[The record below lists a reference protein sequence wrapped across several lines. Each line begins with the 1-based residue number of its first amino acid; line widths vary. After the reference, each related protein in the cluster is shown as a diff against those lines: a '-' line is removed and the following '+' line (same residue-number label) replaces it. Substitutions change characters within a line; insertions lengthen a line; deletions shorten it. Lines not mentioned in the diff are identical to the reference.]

1 MAAKTLEI
9 KVPDD
14 IEYRIIGD
22 LIGVLLSSA
31 GLLGGTMMVQT
42 SIDYWF
48 EDVVPLVLVV
58 FFGYRLFRR
67 IITYVTA
74 CQLTPM
80 RAVPVTSQRPPA
92 EPATSTQ
99 GKGGGGRE
107 MSPEEVVAGVMKRID
122 EKRAGA
128 AGR

>member
-9 KVPDD
+9 TVPDD

-22 LIGVLLSSA
+22 LIGVLMASA
-31 GLLGGTMMVQT
+31 GLLGGTMMVQA
-42 SIDYWF
+42 SIDYWL
-48 EDVVPLVLVV
+48 EDVVPLVLLI

-67 IITYVTA
+67 LITFVTA
-74 CQLTPM
+74 CQLTPV
-80 RAVPVTSQRPPA
+80 RRVPVTSQRSSS

-99 GKGGGGRE
+99 SKSAGRE

-128 AGR
+128 AER